1 MSHIIL
7 CLLTQLPL
15 GRQCVEH
22 YRLLHRYCVFSHDEM
37 ICKMASKADVL
48 DVVVASTVQKD
59 MAIMIEDEKALRETV
74 RKLVRFLESQ
84 LHGSGYNLVKFLH
97 VNTILRSLFLGYF
110 PLRPI
115 LIDVY

>member
-1 MSHIIL
+1 MVIDNKGQESL
-7 CLLTQLPL
+7 ETGRREMNVTCPPCLLAQLPL

-74 RKLVRFLESQ
+74 RKLVRFLEPQ
-84 LHGSGYNLVKFLH
+84 LHVIGCYLVKFLC
-97 VNTILRSLFLGYF
+97 T
-110 PLRPI
+110 
-115 LIDVY
+115 LIPF